1 MRALTLDAQGTFA
14 PAKSTEKQYER
25 ELKKVAKQVGH
36 IIALYQRGAE
46 LLPGLDKALFNYSEA
61 LGPWA
66 TLVAERMLA
75 AVGRTNYRQW
85 KAKSKT
91 LSRELREDSNVAVAR
106 DLTNENVALIKSLPI
121 EAGTRAQTLAMEAV
135 TGGKRA
141 DEVAKEI
148 ARSGEVTASR
158 ATLIARTEVAKA
170 NSAITQARAADVGA
184 THYVWRTADDES
196 VRESHAEMEG
206 EVVAFDDPP
215 ELDGMV
221 GHAGE
226 FPNCRCYPEPII
238 A

>member
-1 MRALTLDAQGTFA
+1 MKALTLDADTTFA
-14 PAKSTEKQYER
+14 ASKATEKAYER
-25 ELKKVAKQVGH
+25 ELRKVAKQVGH
-36 IIALYQRGAE
+36 IITLHQRGAE
-46 LLPGLDKALFNYSEA
+46 LLPGLPQALLNYAEA

-91 LSRELREDSNVAVAR
+91 ISRELRGDRNVAEAR
-106 DLTNENVALIKSLPI
+106 IMTAEQVALIKSLPI
-121 EAGTRAQTLAMEAV
+121 EAGTRAQTLAMEAA

-170 NSAITQARAADVGA
+170 NSAITQSRAAEVGA
-184 THYVWRTADDES
+184 THYIWRTAEDES

-206 EVVAFDDPP
+206 QVVAFDDPP
-215 ELDGMV
+215 TLDGMT

-226 FPNCRCYPEPII
+226 FPNCRCYPEPVL
-238 A
+238 